1 MSRQRR
7 HRSPKRWTGGP
18 ERIFGAVAV
27 VGAAFAALAA
37 SPVVASAE
45 RLSSQ
50 APGRVEAAVTIV
62 PTDTIA
68 VTPVSPVAEPTGAWL
83 CPVARSVFT
92 NDWGQ
97 PRSGG
102 RRHEGNDMMAAR
114 GTPVVASVAGVVKRS
129 TSSTGGL
136 TVSLSGADGFTYV
149 GMHLS
154 AYRAEGPVAAGD
166 VIGYVGDSGNAR
178 GTNHLHFEIHAGSGA
193 KLNPFAILR
202 RYC

>member
-7 HRSPKRWTGGP
+7 HRGPKRWTGGP

-27 VGAAFAALAA
+27 FAALVGVP
-37 SPVVASAE
+37 SVASAE
-45 RLSSQ
+45 RVSAQ
-50 APGRVEAAVTIV
+50 VPGRVEAAVTIP

-68 VTPVSPVAEPTGAWL
+68 VTPVGPAAEPTGAWL
-83 CPVARSVFT
+83 CPVPGPVFT

-102 RRHEGNDMMAAR
+102 RRHEGTDLLAGR
-114 GTPVVASVAGVVKRS
+114 GTPVIASVAGMVKRS
-129 TSSTGGL
+129 TSSSGGL
-136 TVSLSGADGFTYV
+136 TFNLTGADGFTYV

-154 AYRAEGPVAAGD
+154 AYGAEGQVAGGD

-178 GTNHLHFEIHAGSGA
+178 GTNHLHFEIHAGKGV
-193 KLNPFAILR
+193 KLNPFATLR